1 MREAKMSKG
10 RKLPIALL
18 AGMAPARRRSTG
30 VNRSSTAGTEDSRS
44 RESSDDEK
52 AQPDLRAVSTLAGV
66 EREDE

>member
-1 MREAKMSKG
+1 MSKG

-44 RESSDDEK
+44 RES
-52 AQPDLRAVSTLAGV
+52 LRRREGATGLTRRLDLAGV